1 MVTKANTLVLLMK
14 HLKVGIIGP
23 TNMRKLTRL
32 TGKPKSFFLKK
43 AEELGRILAIHGCEL
58 WVNSDG
64 GMPGT
69 VALSYK
75 KHKGKSLVVLYPRKS
90 VPWPNK
96 HTQPYRKVADRVSI
110 QPNWFWANYEV
121 VSAPALCICVGLSA
135 GTLSELAYIKWNI
148 QFQKGKLKD
157 LVVIEELVRGK
168 ILPPEIGIEVRSM
181 VTYLKKA
188 ENLDAFLEKLLK

>member
-1 MVTKANTLVLLMK
+1 MK
-14 HLKVGIIGP
+14 RLKVGIIGP
-23 TNMRKLTRL
+23 TNMEKLTRL
-32 TGKPKSFFLKK
+32 TKKPRDFFLKK
-43 AEELGRILAIHGCEL
+43 AEELGKILAVHDCEL

-69 VALSYK
+69 VALAYK
-75 KHKGKSLVVLYPRKS
+75 KYNGKALVVLYPQKS
-90 VPWPNK
+90 DPWPNK
-96 HTQPYRKVADRVSI
+96 HTQPYRKVADKVSI

-121 VSAPALCICVGLSA
+121 VSAPAMCICVGLSA

-148 QFQKGKLKD
+148 QFQKGNLKD

-168 ILPPEIGIEVRSM
+168 VLPPEIGVEVRPM
-181 VTYLKKA
+181 VTYLKKT